1 MKMYPREYE
10 LVFSGDAITRKK
22 CDLNLVSTLDNIPS
36 SVDEYV
42 SLFSD
47 SARLFDRQLF
57 DFIVKYKWL
66 INRFK
71 YKGKHRKKARN
82 NGIQLDA
89 AMGIFY
95 RNHVGFD
102 SRFYFGGLSPWSK
115 LLTYLPDLF
124 PDFDQ
129 LNPFETPLELP
140 YKNNT
145 LSHMLYVYQMD
156 ERLELLAE
164 SEKRGMSYAEFLD
177 YVLNYSLCYN
187 DEHGDKYVFIFSA
200 GFQPYIKNLARKGS
214 TAESTF
220 NSKFGL
226 KRPVRKTRYPK
237 YDNV

>member
-22 CDLNLVSTLDNIPS
+22 CDLNQVSTLNNIPS

-42 SLFSD
+42 DLFKEITRD
-47 SARLFDRQLF
+47 FDAKLF
-57 DFIVKYKWL
+57 DFLVKYKWL
-66 INRFK
+66 VNRFS
-71 YKGKHRKKARN
+71 YKGVHRAKPST
-82 NGIQLDA
+82 NGIQLDM
-89 AMGIFY
+89 AMGVFN

-102 SRFYFGGLSPWSK
+102 SRFYLNGVAPWGK
-115 LLTYLPDLF
+115 IITYF
-124 PDFDQ
+124 PDIFPFFNED
-129 LNPFETPLELP
+129 NPFEVPYAFP

-164 SEKRGMSYAEFLD
+164 SERRGMSYSEFLD

-187 DEHGDKYVFIFSA
+187 DEHGEKYLFIFSA
-200 GFQPYIKNLARKGS
+200 GFQPYIKNVSKKGS
-214 TAESTF
+214 SRESTF

-237 YDNV
+237 YE